1 MGITSESRKAKERA
15 RIDTNYYINKTCT
28 PDKQMAASIE
38 WETERVWGY
47 RGTRVGEA
55 SQPGPQGDDNDHYQE
70 TDEQE
75 EMEARRQHNACETI
89 LEKEGGRRGEHENWI
104 LDDLDKRGEGIGMR
118 VVGQNFERKLY
129 ASEKN
134 IVEAVE
140 KMIRLEIDVLVG
152 TEPGKASRFNVKQV
166 KAVTRRY
173 GFDVK
178 LIKRDGNKNGGGV
191 IMIMNQRWSKIPSV
205 VTEYRPEKAHLRGR
219 LMCLEFDNRQGG
231 QHHKVQIIGAHLL
244 NSAHQEMQDTK
255 KLLSWI
261 VQRKADFNAEND
273 RAPTILIGD
282 LNAAESSYLDT
293 DREGV
298 EHDSVLLEPDSIVIE
313 TIKSMRYED
322 LIRTRFPDK
331 RVVTRAAT
339 HQTNRLLDRV
349 MVNKQLANH
358 MQTRVGV
365 YRHSFLKAGSD
376 HMMVVADLPIDTAG
390 AAGKQIK
397 IWEPYSYVKWSARK
411 YEDEETRESAMEQ
424 FNQMLGLTNG
434 EKKDDIEW
442 IREAARATILEPKT
456 MEYPKRPKARRHYTA
471 EDWRTHKH
479 LQALRSIRVQVL
491 TDAIGHIRTS
501 ERVMQRTKKKI
512 GHCTVIDKQRYK
524 RLWILLKHREM
535 DEFVEACTEMVT
547 ELERNLG
554 KKERYERAKQ
564 MRKNMKVRKERFA
577 APDKKMLK
585 LVINSIMQK
594 YQAQQHITSAES
606 GGEMKYGEEEVAA
619 AIAGYFEEWM
629 GSKVGVEQWWGK
641 EGENTEAAWERMMN
655 MDTSQISDPE
665 AKEFVEVAYLR
676 SFRHYKQKQDDE
688 DLWGEVMQRV
698 TIGDIRSEMKRFKPN
713 KAPGPSGITIEML
726 KAMDDDNMERLLDTM
741 NDVVVKGG
749 KVPKSWNETIL
760 RPLPKTEAG
769 LYDISKTRPIALMEV
784 ALKLMERV
792 IFSRIN
798 KVIDDN
804 NMLREE
810 QYGGI
815 NARQMQ
821 DPIRILAEL
830 IEDANITKKEL
841 HIFSA
846 DLSKAFDTLEYWSQ
860 AMSWRALGA
869 PKDMVNML
877 VDMDKGGRTAVI
889 LAPGRSTADVI
900 QEKGKYSNQ
909 RGVRQG
915 SVGGPMKWVVF
926 MNFWLEYVHVKGAG
940 RGYKM
945 NNSTPE
951 ILGQMMIDDSNWFT
965 NTAGEMTEMV
975 ADCNRFVTFHG
986 LKFNKK
992 KCEYMALNQSDDRR
1006 GGSEYEAWEL
1016 PKWPSGE
1023 GIEPKA
1029 RKVKNLHKWKKEHD
1043 IIEEQIKIYTGD
1055 CLEIENTDKAHPVTK
1070 QPKQG
1075 DIIRAKEAIL
1085 EWEREIQNDEE
1096 GGQAARDRRDNVAAI
1111 INLIKSETYGGATP
1125 GEIQESTEDWAGKL
1139 QQWIGLRVMHKTN
1152 VGEATRYLGVFFNM
1166 DLTWRTQ
1173 IQVLRGKF
1181 EELYDRITH
1190 TKPTTEMAIY
1200 CINAVINAA
1209 MKFPLQVAAIPVT
1222 VLREWDSKNRG
1233 VVKSAGKLPRNT
1245 CPELMHLPK
1254 KEGGKGLQSLE
1265 HEIDILRI
1273 QTQMRLLT
1281 TQSKAGDVVR
1291 AAKARHDKGDE
1302 RKTIQYHT
1310 AAALRRWDMGIK
1322 CAHLPSGGCITGVD
1336 VQAARDVGKANDNAR
1351 RRETVH
1357 AFGDGATWAKEGITG
1372 WGIQLQRAGGEVLL
1386 EDCGRTPGVQQND
1399 ASETYAILQSLLNT
1413 HTGDDIELYCD
1424 NQGCVNIWDKMTDA
1438 YESTTTLK
1446 KPKRGN
1452 YAAMW
1457 NRIGHIRRERMY
1469 LGSKTSMNWIQS
1481 HVQDEKKR
1489 TSTSS
1494 MITCACRHA
1503 SGNLEECTRP
1513 GDRCHWLHEG
1523 NDEADRLAK
1532 EAKGLSEIVD
1542 VSELMKGE
1550 EEYVLYTGRE
1560 VAQGEYREWIH
1571 NKLINKYIK
1580 VSKSVGINKLKKA
1593 QEQSQQTLWASRV
1606 KGLDKNGVI
1615 TWRFWSRILTETL
1628 PTNHKL
1634 STIANSS
1641 TDNVYHRVYGEELG
1655 PEGRCRRRGCTEES
1669 ETTDHAI
1676 CGCPRA
1682 KEVWEDL
1689 EAKIT
1694 MDWMLQEYEVDWK
1707 EISWISNEYEGWKRL
1722 WTASGGIPKAIE
1734 ERIGTDFS
1742 PQMHSRLIKAANLC
1756 AQTAAAIWKERNEE
1770 NEAWIDSVP
1779 ALRERK
1785 READRTQW
1793 KYTAQ
1798 KADRAPRKRNRIQ
1811 QKAADRAEH
1820 KEAEEKRAEAAMAEW
1835 EETENEWREANK
1847 KLRVGPEEVERETKR
1862 LKSTVATRVVAEHRG
1877 IMKRARYAGSTPDMD
1892 TSGDNTTDMIHTTP
1906 MQSAKRTNRAF
1917 YWVPRKGT
1925 QVRVFWADS
1934 KGTMLHIPTK
1944 TKGTWHPAK
1953 VMGLEWPEDKGSPGA
1968 YLEYAADGIAEWASM
1983 DLFGDTVEAIESI
1996 IPTRKRKK
2004 RKKRGKGRRL
2014 DLLRSETFPIE
2025 ATEYLGYGAII
2036 EVNWKGAWHKGKVI
2050 GREEEGVMVRYPDGV
2065 ATHNDLHK
2073 RGCRIKVFRENVD
2086 VDAIYARSPWMKCP
2100 LAGEE
2105 DGCTCWPCRTVKW
2118 PERYRNWGVSDEQ
2131 IDILESISAGKRG
2144 EHYELFM
2151 GEGRLQLAEKDLR
2164 PPRANDD
2171 GGCDERGGVPT
2182 QDSDEHT
2189 EGQDGDQEGAR
2200 EQSPPLPEGEEDSGQ
2215 EESGRSMVLRS
2226 AAPRLRGAREQ
2237 GHASKRRKQGD
2248 ATGQR
2253 GGGARNGTTGTV
2265 RQARD
2270 DGVGV
2275 YVADG
2280 ERGDEPTRGI
2290 RDQTREADA
2299 TEERAERWGE
2309 DEGRTERD
2317 HSSPG
2322 AAGGTGRGD
2331 AYDGPELGTEQRDVG
2346 ELDRGHRGMDANQP
2360 MDHNGPSAGDIGT
2373 CDGNEADA
2381 RTAEQTVDVDA
2392 EPRGRM
2398 EIGGEAHCEH
2408 STRGT
2413 HRGGGQAGL
2422 HLHGHSDGAHHGGGG
2437 ARLVNARHRPDN
2449 GTVEESVGAGK
2460 QVEPGN
2466 TGTGVHPPLDSKR
2479 HQPEERQRPRQVG
2492 AHRTEHTQLDTA
2504 EANGGSG
2511 EVPTGERRDTHTAD
2525 IVGEAP
2531 APPVPPGEP
2540 SGLGALGVGNSGR
2553 DPGETAHLE
2562 EVEDRPVR
2570 VRPPGT
2576 EADDHPHK
2584 HRRMEAKRV
2593 DRERSMQGRK
2603 MHRNRDCER
2612 ENGTPETNSREQ
2624 QGEAGGQRKEDRRQV
2639 RVDDEGSS
2647 QCSRGGPTEGDHTS
2661 AVRGKPTPGKGPRM
2675 GPIQDDDD
2683 DTIERQRR
2691 ETRSTT
2697 NERRCKQKRSREGGT
2712 QEGTRAAV
2720 KHKAMTAEKT

>member
-1 MGITSESRKAKERA
+1 
-15 RIDTNYYINKTCT
+15 
-28 PDKQMAASIE
+28 
-38 WETERVWGY
+38 
-47 RGTRVGEA
+47 
-55 SQPGPQGDDNDHYQE
+55 
-70 TDEQE
+70 
-75 EMEARRQHNACETI
+75 
-89 LEKEGGRRGEHENWI
+89 
-104 LDDLDKRGEGIGMR
+104 MR

-152 TEPGKASRFNVKQV
+152 TEPGKASRFNEKQV

-173 GFDVK
+173 GFDAK

-191 IMIMNQRWSKIPSV
+191 IMIMNQRWAKVPSV

-219 LMCLEFDNRQGG
+219 LMCLEFDNQQGG

-244 NSAHQEMQDTK
+244 NSAHQEIQDTK
-255 KLLSWI
+255 RLLSWI
-261 VQRKADFNAEND
+261 VQRKAEFNAEND

-298 EHDSVLLEPDSIVIE
+298 EHDSVLVEPDSIVIE

-358 MQTRVGV
+358 TQSRIGV

-411 YEDEETRESAMEQ
+411 YEDEKTRESAMEQ
-424 FNQMLGLTNG
+424 FNQVLGLSSG
-434 EKKDDIEW
+434 EERDDIEW

-456 MEYPKRPKARRHYTA
+456 MEYPKRPKARRHYTSG
-471 EDWRTHKH
+471 DWRTHKH

-501 ERVMQRTKKKI
+501 ERVMQRTKRKI
-512 GHCTVIDKQRYK
+512 SHCTVIDIQRYK
-524 RLWILLKHREM
+524 RLWTLLKHREM
-535 DEFVEACTEMVT
+535 DEFVESCSDVIT

-594 YQAQQHITSAES
+594 YQAQQHLTSAES

-641 EGENTEAAWERMMN
+641 EGENTEAAWERMMD
-655 MDTSQISDPE
+655 MDTSQITDPE

-676 SFRHYKQKQDDE
+676 SFKHYKQKQDDE
-688 DLWGEVMQRV
+688 DLWGEVMQSV
-698 TIGDIRSEMKRFKPN
+698 TIGDIRTEMKRFKPN

-726 KAMDDDNMERLLDTM
+726 KAMNDDNMERLLDTM
-741 NDVVVKGG
+741 NEVIIKGG
-749 KVPKSWNETIL
+749 KVPPSWNETIL

-798 KVIDDN
+798 KVVDDN

-830 IEDANITKKEL
+830 VEDANITKKEL

-900 QEKGKYSNQ
+900 REKGKYSNQ

-945 NNSTPE
+945 NDSTPE

-992 KCEYMALNQSDDRR
+992 KCEYMALNQNDDRR
-1006 GGSEYEAWEL
+1006 DGSEYEAWEL
-1016 PKWPSGE
+1016 PLWPSGE
-1023 GIEPKA
+1023 EIEPRA
-1029 RKVKNLHKWKKEHD
+1029 RKVKDLHKWKKEHD

-1055 CLEIENTDKAHPVTK
+1055 CLEIENTDKSHPVTK
-1070 QPKQG
+1070 QPKQE
-1075 DIIRAKEAIL
+1075 DIARAKVAIR
-1085 EWEREIQNDEE
+1085 EWEEEIQSDEE
-1096 GGQAARDRRDNVAAI
+1096 GGQAVKDRRDKVTKI
-1111 INLIKSETYGGATP
+1111 INLIKGETYGGATP
-1125 GEIQESTEDWAGKL
+1125 REIQESTEDWTGKL

-1152 VGEATRYLGVFFNM
+1152 IGKATRYLGVFFNM
-1166 DLTWRTQ
+1166 DLSWKTQ

-1181 EELYDRITH
+1181 EDLYDRISH

-1209 MKFPLQVAAIPVT
+1209 MKFPLQVAAVPVT
-1222 VLREWDSKNRG
+1222 VLREWDSRNRG
-1233 VVKSAGKLPRNT
+1233 VVKSAGKLPKNT

-1291 AAKARHDKGDE
+1291 AAKTRHDKGDE

-1322 CAHLPSGGCITGVD
+1322 CAHLPSGGCITGVG
-1336 VQAARDVGKANDNAR
+1336 VQAARDVGSANDNAR

-1357 AFGDGATWAKEGITG
+1357 AFGDGATWDKEGITG
-1372 WGIQLQRAGGEVLL
+1372 WGIQLQRAGGEVLM
-1386 EDCGRTPGVQQND
+1386 EGCGRTPGVQQND

-1424 NQGCVNIWDKMTDA
+1424 NQGCVNIWDKMTSA
-1438 YESTTTLK
+1438 YESMTTAK

-1469 LGSKTSMNWIQS
+1469 LGSKTNMNWIQS

-1494 MITCACRHA
+1494 MITCACRKA
-1503 SGNLEECTRP
+1503 SGNMEECTRP
-1513 GDRCHWLHEG
+1513 TDRCHWLHEG

-1532 EAKGLSEIVD
+1532 GAKGLSEIED
-1542 VSELMKGE
+1542 MSELMKGE

-1560 VAQGEYREWIH
+1560 VAQGEYRAWIH
-1571 NKLINKYIK
+1571 SKLINKYVR
-1580 VSKSVGINKLKKA
+1580 VSKSVGIRKLKTA
-1593 QEQSQQTLWASRV
+1593 QERSQQTLWASRV
-1606 KGLDKNGVI
+1606 KGLDRNGVI
-1615 TWRFWSRILTETL
+1615 TWRFWSRVLTETL

-1641 TDNVYHRVYGEELG
+1641 TDNVYRWVYGEELG
-1655 PEGRCRRRGCTEES
+1655 PEGKCRRKGCTEES

-1689 EAKIT
+1689 EERIS
-1694 MDWMLQEYEVDWK
+1694 MDWMLQEYEMDWK
-1707 EISWISNEYEGWKRL
+1707 EISWISNEYEGWKGL

-1770 NEAWIDSVP
+1770 NEAWIDSIP

-1785 READRTQW
+1785 REAGKNMW
-1793 KYTAQ
+1793 KYKAQ
-1798 KADRAPRKRNRIQ
+1798 RTDRVPRKRNRIQ

-1820 KEAEEKRAEAAMAEW
+1820 KEAEEKRAELTMAEW

-1847 KLRVGPEEVERETKR
+1847 KLRVGPEEVERETKK
-1862 LKSTVATRVVAEHRG
+1862 LKATVAKRVVAEHRG
-1877 IMKRARYAGSTPDMD
+1877 IMRRARYAGSTPDMD
-1892 TSGDNTTDMIHTTP
+1892 TGGNSTTDMLHTTP
-1906 MQSAKRTNRAF
+1906 MQSAKKTDRAF
-1917 YWVPRKGT
+1917 YWVPQKGT

-1934 KGTMLHIPTK
+1934 KGTAMHLPTK
-1944 TKGTWHPAK
+1944 TKGTW
-1953 VMGLEWPEDKGSPGA
+1953 L
-1968 YLEYAADGIAEWASM
+1968 
-1983 DLFGDTVEAIESI
+1983 
-1996 IPTRKRKK
+1996 
-2004 RKKRGKGRRL
+2004 
-2014 DLLRSETFPIE
+2014 
-2025 ATEYLGYGAII
+2025 
-2036 EVNWKGAWHKGKVI
+2036 
-2050 GREEEGVMVRYPDGV
+2050 
-2065 ATHNDLHK
+2065 
-2073 RGCRIKVFRENVD
+2073 
-2086 VDAIYARSPWMKCP
+2086 
-2100 LAGEE
+2100 
-2105 DGCTCWPCRTVKW
+2105 
-2118 PERYRNWGVSDEQ
+2118 
-2131 IDILESISAGKRG
+2131 
-2144 EHYELFM
+2144 YE
-2151 GEGRLQLAEKDLR
+2151 
-2164 PPRANDD
+2164 
-2171 GGCDERGGVPT
+2171 
-2182 QDSDEHT
+2182 
-2189 EGQDGDQEGAR
+2189 
-2200 EQSPPLPEGEEDSGQ
+2200 
-2215 EESGRSMVLRS
+2215 
-2226 AAPRLRGAREQ
+2226 
-2237 GHASKRRKQGD
+2237 
-2248 ATGQR
+2248 
-2253 GGGARNGTTGTV
+2253 
-2265 RQARD
+2265 
-2270 DGVGV
+2270 
-2275 YVADG
+2275 
-2280 ERGDEPTRGI
+2280 
-2290 RDQTREADA
+2290 
-2299 TEERAERWGE
+2299 
-2309 DEGRTERD
+2309 
-2317 HSSPG
+2317 
-2322 AAGGTGRGD
+2322 
-2331 AYDGPELGTEQRDVG
+2331 
-2346 ELDRGHRGMDANQP
+2346 
-2360 MDHNGPSAGDIGT
+2360 
-2373 CDGNEADA
+2373 
-2381 RTAEQTVDVDA
+2381 
-2392 EPRGRM
+2392 
-2398 EIGGEAHCEH
+2398 
-2408 STRGT
+2408 
-2413 HRGGGQAGL
+2413 
-2422 HLHGHSDGAHHGGGG
+2422 
-2437 ARLVNARHRPDN
+2437 
-2449 GTVEESVGAGK
+2449 
-2460 QVEPGN
+2460 
-2466 TGTGVHPPLDSKR
+2466 
-2479 HQPEERQRPRQVG
+2479 
-2492 AHRTEHTQLDTA
+2492 
-2504 EANGGSG
+2504 
-2511 EVPTGERRDTHTAD
+2511 
-2525 IVGEAP
+2525 
-2531 APPVPPGEP
+2531 
-2540 SGLGALGVGNSGR
+2540 
-2553 DPGETAHLE
+2553 
-2562 EVEDRPVR
+2562 
-2570 VRPPGT
+2570 
-2576 EADDHPHK
+2576 
-2584 HRRMEAKRV
+2584 
-2593 DRERSMQGRK
+2593 
-2603 MHRNRDCER
+2603 
-2612 ENGTPETNSREQ
+2612 
-2624 QGEAGGQRKEDRRQV
+2624 
-2639 RVDDEGSS
+2639 
-2647 QCSRGGPTEGDHTS
+2647 
-2661 AVRGKPTPGKGPRM
+2661 
-2675 GPIQDDDD
+2675 
-2683 DTIERQRR
+2683 
-2691 ETRSTT
+2691 
-2697 NERRCKQKRSREGGT
+2697 
-2712 QEGTRAAV
+2712 
-2720 KHKAMTAEKT
+2720 